1 MNNEAFA
8 FSQNN
13 IWLGLYDEN
22 LNLIAEGITP
32 EQLYPINTGAFND
45 ALYMNKDIDACISL
59 KRLDFNVVNLK
70 QSDVDE
76 YLSKNIKHDRFE
88 SAHSKKM

>member
-22 LNLIAEGITP
+22 LNLIGEGIIS
-32 EQLYPINTGAFND
+32 EHLYPINTGAFND

-70 QSDVDE
+70 QSEVDE

-88 SAHSKKM
+88 SALSEKM